1 MEGIKTSQKAIAPDV
16 SHDSQALKLGSTP
29 VAQNGASRLFVGE
42 LHWWTTD
49 AEVESVLSKY
59 GRVKEF
65 KFYDEKRGGKSK
77 GYCLVEF
84 YDSASAAACKEGMN
98 GYNFNA

>member
-1 MEGIKTSQKAIAPDV
+1 M

-65 KFYDEKRGGKSK
+65 KFYDEKRSGKSK
-77 GYCLVEF
+77 GYVWLSF
-84 YDSASAAACKEGMN
+84 MTQLLLLLAKKE
-98 GYNFNA
+98 